1 MTDATL
7 IGSGLARELALE
19 REREIARRTARLR
32 APALAEAMPA
42 VSLISGVL
50 LALAIG
56 APTGP

>member
-1 MTDATL
+1 MTNSTL
-7 IGSGLARELALE
+7 TSELALE

-32 APALAEAMPA
+32 APVAEAMPA
-42 VSLISGVL
+42 ITLIGGVL